1 MRSNEVKDLTQGN
14 VFKLILGFSV
24 PLLLGMLFQ
33 QFYSMVDTIIVG
45 KYLGVSALAE
55 VGSTGSINF
64 MIIGFCMGICNGFA
78 IPVAQQFGAGKYSEL
93 RKYVFNGY
101 ICSAVF
107 AVVMTVLSVVFCAPI
122 LRLLNTPD
130 DIFMHAYNYIVIIFA
145 GIPTVFLYNIVSG
158 IIRSLGDSKTPVYF
172 LVLSSVINIALDFI
186 LIIYVKMGVAGAG
199 VATVV
204 SQFISGVGC
213 TIYMYKKFDIL
224 KATKQENVVRKR
236 YVVNLCYI
244 GVPMGLQYSI
254 TAIGSTI
261 LQAAV
266 NGLGSSYVAAMT
278 AGSKMFNFTC
288 CPFDALGSTMATY
301 GGQNV
306 GAGKIDRLGKGIRA
320 AMIIGAVYSV
330 VALVVLFFTT
340 DYIALLF
347 VDAAEVEIIR
357 LTRRFIIA
365 SALFYIPLTGV
376 NVYRFCIQG
385 MGYSVFAI
393 LAGVFEML
401 ARTLVAIFLIPVI
414 GFNGAC
420 LANPAAWIAADIFLI
435 PAFMH
440 CCNKL
445 KIRHGMKKS
454 A

>member
-1 MRSNEVKDLTQGN
+1 MTKDMTKGSPLR
-14 VFKLILGFSV
+14 LILGFAF
-24 PLLLGMLFQ
+24 PMLLGMLFQ
-33 QFYSMVDTIIVG
+33 QFYNLVDTMIVG
-45 KYLGVSALAE
+45 KTLGVSALAG
-55 VGSTGSINF
+55 VGATSSINF
-64 MIIGFCMGICNGFA
+64 MIIGFCMGICSGFA

-101 ICSAVF
+101 VCSAVF
-107 AVVMTVLSVVFCAPI
+107 AVVMTILSVVFCAPI

-186 LIIYVKMGVAGAG
+186 LILYVKMGVAGAG

-204 SQFISGVGC
+204 SQLIAGVGC

-224 KATKQENVVRKR
+224 KGTKQEKVISKKHIS
-236 YVVNLCYI
+236 NLCFI

-306 GAGKIDRLGKGIRA
+306 GAGKIDRLGKGIKA
-320 AMIIGAVYSV
+320 AMLIGAVYSV
-330 VALVVLFFTT
+330 VALVVLYFSA

-347 VDAAEVEIIR
+347 VDAGETAIIE
-357 LTRRFIIA
+357 LTRRFIMA

-376 NVYRFCIQG
+376 NVY
-385 MGYSVFAI
+385 
-393 LAGVFEML
+393 
-401 ARTLVAIFLIPVI
+401 
-414 GFNGAC
+414 
-420 LANPAAWIAADIFLI
+420 
-435 PAFMH
+435 
-440 CCNKL
+440 
-445 KIRHGMKKS
+445 
-454 A
+454 

>member
-1 MRSNEVKDLTQGN
+1 MTKDMTKGSPLR
-14 VFKLILGFSV
+14 LILGFAF
-24 PLLLGMLFQ
+24 PMLLGMLFQ
-33 QFYSMVDTIIVG
+33 QFYNLVDTMIVG
-45 KYLGVSALAE
+45 KTLGVSALAG
-55 VGSTGSINF
+55 VGATSSINF
-64 MIIGFCMGICNGFA
+64 MIIGFCMGICSGFA

-101 ICSAVF
+101 VCSAVF
-107 AVVMTVLSVVFCAPI
+107 AVVMTILSVVFCAPI

-186 LIIYVKMGVAGAG
+186 LILYVKMGVAGAG

-204 SQFISGVGC
+204 SQLIAGVGC

-224 KATKQENVVRKR
+224 KGTKQEKVISKKHIS
-236 YVVNLCYI
+236 NLCFI

-306 GAGKIDRLGKGIRA
+306 GAGKIDRLGKGIKA
-320 AMIIGAVYSV
+320 AMLIGAVYSV
-330 VALVVLFFTT
+330 VALVVLYFSA

-347 VDAAEVEIIR
+347 VDAGETAIIE
-357 LTRRFIIA
+357 LTRRFIMA

-385 MGYSVFAI
+385 MGFSVFAI
-393 LAGVFEML
+393 LAGSSGALHRRGVFEML
-401 ARTLVAIFLIPVI
+401 ARTLVAILLIPHI

-420 LANPAAWIAADIFLI
+420 LANPAAWIAADLFLI
-435 PAFMH
+435 PAFIH

-445 KIRHGMKKS
+445 KRYE
-454 A
+454 

>member
-1 MRSNEVKDLTQGN
+1 MTKDMTKGSPLR
-14 VFKLILGFSV
+14 LILGFAF
-24 PLLLGMLFQ
+24 PMLLGMLFQ
-33 QFYSMVDTIIVG
+33 QFYNLVDTMIVG
-45 KYLGVSALAE
+45 KTLGVSALAG
-55 VGSTGSINF
+55 VGATSSINF
-64 MIIGFCMGICNGFA
+64 MIIGFCMGICSGFA

-101 ICSAVF
+101 VCSAVF
-107 AVVMTVLSVVFCAPI
+107 AVVMTILSVVFCAPI

-186 LIIYVKMGVAGAG
+186 LILYVKMGVAGAG

-204 SQFISGVGC
+204 SQLIAGVGC

-224 KATKQENVVRKR
+224 KGTKQEKVISKKHIS
-236 YVVNLCYI
+236 NLCFI

-306 GAGKIDRLGKGIRA
+306 GAGKIDRLGKGIKA
-320 AMIIGAVYSV
+320 SMLIGAVYSV
-330 VALVVLFFTT
+330 AALVVLYFSA

-347 VDAAEVEIIR
+347 VDAGETAIIE
-357 LTRRFIIA
+357 LTRRFIMA

-376 NVYRFCIQG
+376 NVYRFCIQNL
-385 MGYSVFAI
+385 YTESVYREW
-393 LAGVFEML
+393 VFRYL
-401 ARTLVAIFLIPVI
+401 LY
-414 GFNGAC
+414 
-420 LANPAAWIAADIFLI
+420 
-435 PAFMH
+435 
-440 CCNKL
+440 
-445 KIRHGMKKS
+445 
-454 A
+454 

>member
-1 MRSNEVKDLTQGN
+1 MTKDMTKGSP
-14 VFKLILGFSV
+14 FKLILGFAF
-24 PLLLGMLFQ
+24 PMLLGMLFQ
-33 QFYSMVDTIIVG
+33 QFYNLVDTMIVG
-45 KYLGVSALAE
+45 KTLGVSALAG
-55 VGSTGSINF
+55 VGATSSINF

-101 ICSAVF
+101 VCSAVF
-107 AVVMTVLSVVFCAPI
+107 AVVMTILSVVFCAPI

-320 AMIIGAVYSV
+320 AMIIGAVYSI

-401 ARTLVAIFLIPVI
+401 ARTLVAIFLIPVM
-414 GFNGAC
+414 GFDGAC
-420 LANPAAWIAADIFLI
+420 FANPAAWIAADLFLV

-445 KIRHGMKKS
+445 RQRHGMKKS